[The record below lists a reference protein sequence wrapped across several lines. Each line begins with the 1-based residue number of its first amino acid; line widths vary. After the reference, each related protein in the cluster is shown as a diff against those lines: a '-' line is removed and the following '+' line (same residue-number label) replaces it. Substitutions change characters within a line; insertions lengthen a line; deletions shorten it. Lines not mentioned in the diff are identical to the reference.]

1 MASYIAYYRVSTAK
15 QGLGLDAQ
23 AAAAERFAASRG
35 GHIVASFE
43 EKESGKNDNRPQLA
57 AAIHACKAQKAIL
70 LIAKLDRLSRNVAF
84 LFQLKERLAA
94 AGVEVIAADMPE
106 VLQNTLMLSVMA
118 GMAQHEREL
127 ISARTKAALATL
139 KASGK
144 KLGASKGADMSK
156 AVAAS
161 VAVRSGKAAAAAE
174 KHCHSASALYRGGTS
189 LSEIARIFNTEG
201 KTTPRGSE
209 WTATAIRRLLIRCG
223 TITA

>member
-1 MASYIAYYRVSTAK
+1 MSDFIAYYRVSTAK

-35 GHIVASFE
+35 GRILASFE
-43 EKESGKNDNRPQLA
+43 EKESGKNDHRPQLA
-57 AAIHACKAQKAIL
+57 AAIQACKARKAVL

-84 LFQLKERLAA
+84 LFQLKDRLAA

-127 ISARTKAALATL
+127 ISSRTKAALAAL

-144 KLGASKGADMSK
+144 KLGREKGADTSHAR
-156 AVAAS
+156 AVSA
-161 VAVRSGKAAAAAE
+161 AVRTAAAQAENE
-174 KHCHSASALYRGGTS
+174 KHCRTVTALYRAGTS
-189 LSEIARIFNTEG
+189 LSEIARIFNAEG
-201 KTTPRGSE
+201 KTTPRGSA
-209 WTATAIRRLLIRCG
+209 WTATAVRRVLIRCG
-223 TITA
+223 TIDA